1 MPYATNSELPSY
13 VKKYSTKMQSQ
24 WRHVFNSVYKKT
36 DGNESRAFKA
46 ANSVLKK
53 RFKKKDSMEKNTQDD
68 YFNHLVDR
76 FLGNLN
82 G

>member
-13 VKKYSTKMQSQ
+13 VKEYSTKIQSQ
-24 WRHVFNSVYKKT
+24 WRHVFNSVYEKT
-36 DGNESRAFKA
+36 DSEERAFKA

-53 RFKKKDSMEKNTQDD
+53 RFKKKNSKEMNSQKD
-68 YFNHLVDR
+68 YFNHLVDS
-76 FLGNLN
+76 FLGNLV